1 MKTPLFWQ
9 AVRKSGGFITSAE
22 PLLYSTFNY
31 DIARLGETA
40 GLKDTLG
47 GYRVRRG
54 TDNAVDG
61 TDTGFSFCADQLTW
75 TGATTKAV
83 RDKVIRHNP
92 KSNIFQTYVNER
104 VNFDVQAAF
113 FKRP

>member
-1 MKTPLFWQ
+1 MEEVNMKTPLFWQ

-31 DIARLGETA
+31 DIERLGKTA
-40 GLKDTLG
+40 GFKDTLG

-61 TDTGFSFCADQLTW
+61 TDTGFSFCADQLT
-75 TGATTKAV
+75 
-83 RDKVIRHNP
+83 
-92 KSNIFQTYVNER
+92 
-104 VNFDVQAAF
+104 
-113 FKRP
+113 